1 MRPILT
7 LTAVLFLGACVVP
20 QTTVTGGPV
29 ATLDKQASGGPVA
42 AVRPSSGLTP
52 QQAVAT
58 FVSVVERVEPLAERF
73 CRERAARG
81 TNCDLQIVVD
91 SRPQSPPN
99 AFQTVDARG
108 RPVVGFTLALI
119 ADARNADEIAFVLGH
134 EASHHIRGHIPKRE
148 ESALAGAL
156 VAGVLA
162 QASGADA
169 AAVRAAQD
177 AGAQVGART
186 YSRDFELEADA
197 LGAEIAFAA
206 GYDPVRGSGFFDR
219 LPDPGDR
226 FLGSHPPNAQRK
238 ELVRNVTAR
247 LRAAGG

>member
-1 MRPILT
+1 MRRFLT
-7 LTAVLFLGACVVP
+7 LAAAVLLTGCAVP
-20 QTTVTGGPV
+20 QATVTAPAGP
-29 ATLDKQASGGPVA
+29 LDKQASGGPVQGFA
-42 AVRPSSGLTP
+42 PTSGLTP

-58 FVSVVERVEPLAERF
+58 FVSVVERVEPLAERV

-91 SRPQSPPN
+91 SRLNSPPN

-108 RPVVGFTLALI
+108 RPVVGFTIALI

-148 ESALAGAL
+148 ESAIAGAL

-169 AAVRAAQD
+169 AAVREAQNL
-177 AGAQVGART
+177 GAQVGART
-186 YSRDFELEADA
+186 YSREFELEADA
-197 LGAEIAFAA
+197 LGAEITFLA
-206 GYDPVRGSGFFDR
+206 GYDPLRGTGFFDR

-226 FLGSHPPNAQRK
+226 FLGTHPPNAQRK
-238 ELVRNVTAR
+238 EIVRTVTAR
-247 LRAAGG
+247 LRAGG